1 MRNSTRLLALLLLA
15 AAVQS
20 APAFAASK
28 ALLIGIGKYTLPN
41 NDLPGIDL
49 DIDNMKKVSEI
60 IGFKPGDIK
69 VLFDEDATYAN
80 VTATLAGWARD
91 GVGPNDRV
99 LIYFSGHGTRVP
111 DPDASNPGG
120 VDDALVMHDVH
131 TGRTNGRATLKNVLI
146 GHEFGAALAAI
157 PSRNVLVLIDACHS
171 GSATRTLKL
180 GNRSLGVSA
189 ATVKFL
195 NYPGAPE
202 PQMTRGLKKPLGAE
216 NYAAISAARD
226 DEYAIATTHGGLF
239 TLGVVD
245 SIDNASREGQHP
257 TVEQLRASVAAYI
270 EKHTDE
276 QSRHHPVADGSPRLI
291 RGELNVIPLRDGQG
305 PTWAALAAL
314 AAQGQALEISTA
326 TTDVKVGDEIAL
338 DVVVPKAGFLNVVSV
353 DSEDRATVLYPNKYA
368 TGNDVPIGHFR
379 FPTDSMAFVLHASE
393 PMGPTHVVAFLT
405 DQKVNLL
412 ELGVEG
418 RDAAGKLQQAFTE
431 VTARAT
437 RAIAVEARRAG
448 FGAGSLTINVSAAAA
463 H

>member
-1 MRNSTRLLALLLLA
+1 MRILIRLLVLLLGA
-15 AAVQS
+15 ALIPS
-20 APAFAASK
+20 SPAIAASK

-131 TGRTNGRATLKNVLI
+131 TGHVNGRSTLKNVLI

-157 PSRNVLVLIDACHS
+157 PSKNVLVLIDACHS

-180 GNRSLGVSA
+180 GNRSLGERA
-189 ATVKFL
+189 GTVKFF
-195 NYPGAPE
+195 NYPGAPD
-202 PQMTRGLKKPLGAE
+202 PQKTRGLKKPLGGE

-226 DEYAIATTHGGLF
+226 DEYAIATSHGGLF
-239 TLGVVD
+239 TLGVID
-245 SIDNASREGQHP
+245 SIDTASRAGQHP
-257 TVEQLRASVAAYI
+257 TVEQLRTSVAAYI

-276 QSRHHPVADGSPRLI
+276 QSRHHPVADGSQRLI
-291 RGELNVIPLRDGQG
+291 RGELNIIPLRGGQG
-305 PTWAALAAL
+305 PTWTALSALAT
-314 AAQGQALEISTA
+314 QGQSLEITSAA
-326 TTDVKVGDEIAL
+326 TEVKVGDQIAL
-338 DVVVPKAGFLNVVSV
+338 DVVLPKAGFLNVVSV

-368 TGNDVPIGHFR
+368 TANDVPVGHFH
-379 FPTDSMAFVLHASE
+379 FPTESMDFVLHASE
-393 PMGPTHVVAFLT
+393 PLGPTHVVAFLT
-405 DQKVNLL
+405 DQRVNLL

-448 FGAGSLTINVSAAAA
+448 FAAGSLTLNVSAAG